1 MNEATQTILAALA
14 REFGGVVGALTAGG
28 TDLAE
33 TDASVEPRW
42 VVRIEVGGRADGVLF
57 LSIGHKDAAE
67 ITRRVMGLDE
77 APPDAAIA
85 DTILEFGGQAAG
97 SLSQDSVAVGM
108 TFSAS
113 ASSADQLIVEGARR
127 FRLLL
132 DAEFHPVF
140 EVAGT
145 VESLEAEVV
154 GAETAASN
162 RSAPS
167 VAPSTV
173 SGPGPSGN
181 APAPRN
187 LDVLMDVE
195 LPISVRFGRADMTL
209 AALCRVGPGSV
220 IDLGRS
226 PDDPVEL
233 LVSGKVV
240 ARGEVV
246 VVAGNYGVRVTEV
259 VSTTER
265 IRSMGA

>member
-1 MNEATQTILAALA
+1 MNELTRIILETLA

-28 TDLAE
+28 TDLAQ
-33 TDASVEPRW
+33 TDASVDPRW
-42 VVRIEVGGRADGVLF
+42 VVRIEVGGQADGVLF
-57 LSIGHKDAAE
+57 LAMGEKDAAE

-77 APPDAAIA
+77 APPEAAVA
-85 DTILEFGGQAAG
+85 DTLLEFGGQAAG

-108 TFSAS
+108 SFTAS
-113 ASSADQLIVEGARR
+113 ASGPDQLVVEGARR
-127 FRLLL
+127 FRLML
-132 DAEFHPVF
+132 DADFHPVF
-140 EVAGT
+140 EVAGS

-154 GAETAASN
+154 GAAAPPP
-162 RSAPS
+162 RSSDTTPS
-167 VAPSTV
+167 ASTV
-173 SGPGPSGN
+173 SAARSSEA
-181 APAPRN
+181 APPPRN
-187 LDVLMDVE
+187 LDVLLDVE

-209 AALCRVGPGSV
+209 ASLCRVGPGSV